1 MDSAPADS
9 PDPLDPPPS
18 ADASDPDNPASEAPV
33 TEATL
38 PPDDVAAIDEL
49 GKVYQSL
56 REELGKVI
64 LGQDEVVEQLAVCL
78 FSRGHALL
86 MGVPG
91 LAKTLLISSVGE
103 CMHLSFSRNQFTPDL
118 MPADITGTDIIQES
132 SVTGKREFEYIK
144 GPVFANL
151 LLADEINRAPAKTQS
166 ALLEAMQENKVTAL
180 GHTYDLDKPFFVL
193 ATQNPIEQ
201 EGTYP
206 LPEAQMDRFRMKM
219 SMGYP
224 SMDEEKAILQRRKLR
239 GKDTY
244 DVEQIVEPRKVV
256 AMQKALETV
265 HIDPGIL
272 SYIVQVVQR
281 TRADPRIE
289 AGASPR
295 ASQGLFKASRASA
308 AIDGRDYV
316 IPDDVKG
323 VALDVVSHRIVL
335 KPESKIRGVTGRRVV
350 NKILSE
356 VNVPVIQ

>member
-1 MDSAPADS
+1 MTIAQGGGSSSKDLIRSVS
-9 PDPLDPPPS
+9 GHSNNLM
-18 ADASDPDNPASEAPV
+18 SEV
-33 TEATL
+33 
-38 PPDDVAAIDEL
+38 
-49 GKVYQSL
+49 S
-56 REELGKVI
+56 KVI
-64 LGQDEVVEQLAVCL
+64 IGKPENIRKVAIGILANGNIL
-78 FSRGHALL
+78 IEDN
-86 MGVPG
+86 PG
-91 LAKTLLISSVGE
+91 LAKTLMSNTFAKALGCKFKRV
-103 CMHLSFSRNQFTPDL
+103 QFTPDL
-118 MPADITGTDIIQES
+118 LPAGSLCVMPSIEGITHKLPAPF
-132 SVTGKREFEYIK
+132 VT
-144 GPVFANL
+144 
-151 LLADEINRAPAKTQS
+151 
-166 ALLEAMQENKVTAL
+166 M
-180 GHTYDLDKPFFVL
+180 

-206 LPEAQMDRFRMKM
+206 LPEAQMDRFLMKM

-239 GKDTY
+239 GKDSY

-265 HIDPGIL
+265 HIDPQIL
-272 SYIVQVVQR
+272 GYIVQVVQR